1 MMRGAGTSFSIT
13 IILLRMKLGIA
24 DVAEF
29 TTVLTFVNE
38 IKLTPWAKTPKQL
51 LGAREQ

>member
-1 MMRGAGTSFSIT
+1 MSFAIT
-13 IILLRMKLGIA
+13 IILLRLKFGIA

-29 TTVLTFVNE
+29 TTVSTFVNE
-38 IKLTPWAKTPKQL
+38 IQFTPWAKNPKQL